1 LGIVSVEKSKH
12 KYPNIIL
19 IVIDALR
26 ARNLGCYGGD
36 RGSSPNI
43 DKIADKGVLFEDVYC
58 SWNTTDQSLTAILSG
73 RYPRTHGIV
82 HHGDKIKPEDL
93 NAFETLN
100 VRLLSQILQ
109 ENGYETLA
117 VDWMARWFKRG
128 FDYYGYNPERNLL
141 SKLNYYIFT
150 LPYVHSKYIAAHLGV
165 LRIYSKKR
173 GLTIASLW
181 KGFKD
186 VFRTFLFTFELARV
200 QDACFVTGLAE
211 ELIKKSR
218 KEKFFLFLH
227 YWDTHTPYSCPKN
240 FSEKKKRHMTSK
252 EVLLSKYN
260 GAVRY
265 VDQQIGRLFDVL
277 REERLLEDT
286 LIIITSDHGE
296 SLIEHDIFFDHHG
309 LYDVT
314 THVPLILYYPKAFSE
329 PKRVKGLVQHID
341 LAPTLYDLLNIKYK
355 DYELDGASL
364 MPLIRGEKTEI
375 RHYAFNEESYV
386 QRKIGFRTKK
396 FKYIFSLDGI
406 GMCNYCHQV
415 HGGKEELYNLEVDPE
430 EMVNIAVESKIIA
443 AEMKK
448 ELDDL
453 IKSLNSKKQKEFIRG
468 GIFRLKEIGRLYDD
482 SLVRREFL
490 DMKNERNKKQSTKKE
505 KVTLELPEELMK
517 EIKRRIEDT
526 EFQSSEEYL
535 SYIILEVLKG
545 SSSRN
550 VQNSK
555 EEKKIKKKLRS
566 LGYMD

>member
-1 LGIVSVEKSKH
+1 MEESKH

-36 RGSSPNI
+36 RASSPNI
-43 DKIADKGVLFEDVYC
+43 DRIGDKGVLFENVYC
-58 SWNTTDQSLTAILSG
+58 CWNTTDQSLTAILSG

-82 HHGDKIKPEDL
+82 HHGDKIKHEDL

-109 ENGYETLA
+109 GNGYETLA

-128 FDYYGYNPERNLL
+128 FDYYGYNPERNFLR
-141 SKLNYYIFT
+141 KLVYYIIT
-150 LPYVHSKYIAAHLGV
+150 LPYVHLKYMAAHLGL

-173 GLTIASLW
+173 RFTAASLW
-181 KGFKD
+181 KGIKD
-186 VFRTFLFTFELARV
+186 IFRTFLFTFKLARI
-200 QDACFVTGLAE
+200 QDARFVTGLAE
-211 ELIKKSR
+211 KLIKKSR
-218 KEKFFLFLH
+218 KENFFLFLH
-227 YWDTHTPYSCPKN
+227 YWDTHTPYNCPRN
-240 FSEKKKRHMTSK
+240 FLERKKGHMTSE
-252 EVLLSKYN
+252 EVLLAKYN

-265 VDQQIGRLFDVL
+265 VDQQIGRLFDML

-296 SLIEHDIFFDHHG
+296 SLTEHDIFFDHHG

-314 THVPLILYYPKAFSE
+314 THVPLILYYPKGFSE
-329 PKRVKGLVQHID
+329 PKRMKGLVQHID
-341 LAPTLYDLLNIKYK
+341 LAPTLYEFLNIKYK

-396 FKYIFSLDGI
+396 FKYIFSPYGV
-406 GMCNYCHQV
+406 GMCNYCQQV
-415 HGGKEELYNLEVDPE
+415 HGGEEELYNLEVDPE

-443 AEMKK
+443 DEMKK

-468 GIFRLKEIGRLYDD
+468 GIFRLKEIGRLDD
-482 SLVRREFL
+482 DNLVKGEFS
-490 DMKNERNKKQSTKKE
+490 DMKNERNDRQSTKQE
-505 KVTLELPEELMK
+505 KVTLELPEEIMK
-517 EIKRRIEDT
+517 EIKRRIKDT
-526 EFQSSEEYL
+526 EFKSSEEYL
-535 SYIILEVLKG
+535 SYIIHEVLKG
-545 SSSRN
+545 SSSRI